1 MVDGGKILSGSASE
15 LVTLVVTTS
24 PIPSHPSLV
33 LLRTLL
39 NSFRKH
45 LVDFENY
52 NLLLVCDGFSRS
64 DGKDQLCSKEAYQQ
78 FLDSVQELCAS
89 GELGNCQ
96 ILELK
101 SCHGYGLALSAALA
115 EVVTEF
121 VFVVQHDWLLVKDVD
136 LGPVV
141 NAMDLDATIKY
152 VGLQSLTTL
161 DYARRMQLR
170 YNLQLPPDRHLCGLR
185 LVPQLLWYDK
195 PHLTRKKHYLEVVLP
210 EAKMGVFQNPE
221 RRYGVDQMWPKLLHA
236 ENLEEEHLRH
246 GTFFWDVG
254 AEVVYHLSGRKL
266 LAVDEDAETERSLV
280 GPGSRTHVP
289 RPQLEKAR
297 RLVWCR
303 NRHSDFYI
311 RCCRQDHVH
320 RWPCSS
326 KSQRPVWPLQGP
338 VLRVWRARAQ

>member
-254 AEVVYHLSGRKL
+254 AEVVLPGTTFLAGSCWPWMKMLKQRGQKACMVSQPPQRL
-266 LAVDEDAETERSLV
+266 LHPLLPTGPCTSLALLFQK
-280 GPGSRTHVP
+280 PKASLAASRAGATCVASEGTVNP
-289 RPQLEKAR
+289 TA
-297 RLVWCR
+297 
-303 NRHSDFYI
+303 
-311 RCCRQDHVH
+311 
-320 RWPCSS
+320 
-326 KSQRPVWPLQGP
+326 
-338 VLRVWRARAQ
+338 A